1 MSLWDDRRS
10 AGFPIMLCAEH
21 GAATGL
27 RELALPERPSGP
39 AAPTSL
45 TGTGDRATETA
56 SAASAACGAP
66 IALKVS
72 GGKKYSSEHHV

>member
-1 MSLWDDRRS
+1 VSLWDDRRS

-45 TGTGDRATETA
+45 TGPGTA
-56 SAASAACGAP
+56 PPSRPPRRLRCPYPPPRSLGVKIQLGAP
-66 IALKVS
+66 CL
-72 GGKKYSSEHHV
+72 